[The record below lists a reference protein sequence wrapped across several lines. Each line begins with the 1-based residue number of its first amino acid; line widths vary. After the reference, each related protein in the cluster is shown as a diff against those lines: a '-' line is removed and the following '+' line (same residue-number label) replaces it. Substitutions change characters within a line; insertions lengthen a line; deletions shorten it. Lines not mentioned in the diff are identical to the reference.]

1 MSFQPPS
8 GDAFARRFAAGFL
21 ISVLPL
27 FSQMTMEQAIS
38 MSMEKNRELL
48 ALRQRIPEAAGA
60 RLQAGLRPNPTLDV
74 SLGNGA
80 IVRNNGYWD
89 GAVGYSQL
97 IELGKKRDRRLE
109 VAASDFKVV
118 EFEIRERER
127 MLRAS
132 VQSAYVEALA
142 ASRNLQTAEEL
153 LKLTEQSANVVSARV
168 QQGEA
173 PALDRSLLD
182 VELGRV
188 RADLILFANQRSR
201 ALSAIRTL
209 TGMAPQAPLSLESKL
224 ELSPS
229 AIVIAAEAVQHA
241 LSNRTD
247 IQILRQLE
255 SSGEA
260 SIRLEKSMAVPN
272 LTASARFSYAYDF
285 IQRITISPGIS
296 VPITDRDPIL
306 TVGLTI
312 DLPWRNKNQGNI
324 ETAIARRQN
333 VKLRREYQ
341 EQLVSQEV
349 STAIE
354 RWDAARSSVQL
365 FERQVLEQSRANLTV
380 IRGVYELGEI
390 RLLDFI
396 NEQRKLND
404 AQRTYTELLKERY
417 LSVVEL
423 ERATGV
429 EVLKGKP

>member
-1 MSFQPPS
+1 MI
-8 GDAFARRFAAGFL
+8 RRTLMGFL
-21 ISVLPL
+21 AALLPL
-27 FSQMTMEQAIS
+27 FGQLSMEQATS
-38 MSMEKNRELL
+38 MALEKNRELL

-74 SLGNGA
+74 SLSNGA

-109 VAASDFKVV
+109 VASSDLKVV
-118 EFEIRERER
+118 ELEIRERER
-127 MLRAS
+127 MLRAT
-132 VQSAYVEALA
+132 VQSAYVEALS

-153 LKLTEQSANVVSARV
+153 LKLTEQSANVVAARV

-173 PALDRSLLD
+173 PALDRSLLN

-201 ALSAIRTL
+201 ALSTIRTL
-209 TGMAPQAPLSLESKL
+209 TGMPPQEPLSLESKL
-224 ELSPS
+224 ELEPS
-229 AIVIAAEAVQHA
+229 AIVIATEAVQHA
-241 LSNRTD
+241 LANRTD
-247 IQILRQLE
+247 VQLLRQLE
-255 SSGEA
+255 TSSDA

-272 LTASARFSYAYDF
+272 LTASTRFSYTYDF
-285 IQRITISPGIS
+285 IQRVTISPGIS
-296 VPITDRDPIL
+296 VPITDQCPIL
-306 TVGLTI
+306 TVGISI

-349 STAIE
+349 STAID
-354 RWDAARSSVQL
+354 RWEAAKSSVQL
-365 FERQVLEQSRANLTV
+365 FEKQVLEQSRANLQV
-380 IRGVYELGEI
+380 IRGVYELGEL
-390 RLLDFI
+390 RLLDYI
-396 NEQRKLND
+396 NEQRKLSD

>member
-1 MSFQPPS
+1 MSFQSPS
-8 GDAFARRFAAGFL
+8 GKGFAHRLATGFL
-21 ISVLPL
+21 ISILPL
-27 FSQMTMEQAIS
+27 FGQLTMEQATTIALQ
-38 MSMEKNRELL
+38 KNRELL

-60 RLQAGLRPNPTLDV
+60 KLQAGLRPNPTLDV
-74 SLGNGA
+74 SLSNGA

-97 IELGKKRDRRLE
+97 IELGKKRERRLE
-109 VAASDFKVV
+109 VASSDLKVV
-118 EFEIRERER
+118 ELEVRERER

-153 LKLTEQSANVVSARV
+153 LKLTEQSASVVSARV

-201 ALSAIRTL
+201 ALSTIRIL
-209 TGMAPQAPLSLESKL
+209 LGLSPQEPLSLESKL

-229 AIVIAAEAVQHA
+229 AIVIAGEAVHQA
-241 LSNRTD
+241 LANRTD
-247 IQILRQLE
+247 IQLLKQLE
-255 SSGEA
+255 SSSDA

-272 LTASARFSYAYDF
+272 LTASTRFGYTYDF
-285 IQRITISPGIS
+285 IQRINIASGIS
-296 VPITDRDPIL
+296 VPITDRCPIL
-306 TVGLTI
+306 TVGISI

-333 VKLRREYQ
+333 VRLRREYQ
-341 EQLVSQEV
+341 EQLAGQEV

-354 RWDAARSSVQL
+354 RWEAARSSVQL
-365 FERQVLEQSRANLTV
+365 FEKQVLEQSRANLQIV
-380 IRGVYELGEI
+380 RGVYELGEL
-390 RLLDFI
+390 RLLDYI
-396 NEQRKLND
+396 NEQRKLSD

-417 LSVVEL
+417 MSVVEL